1 MFELL
6 VKGEAPEVA
15 PVFSTRSPTFCR
27 YPLAESTLGLP
38 VAQTHQL
45 LNDLVRNGYLKR
57 QFYDKVMLCPSC
69 NSRELRYLTLCP
81 KCRSRHILHMRTF
94 EHMACGTVAA
104 EADFARDGS
113 YVCPKCRL
121 ELQLLETDYRMPD
134 GYFKCHDCGELTN
147 QPVNKWRCEKCQA
160 ELDHSE
166 LHEICLYSLQLSE
179 VQSYRLRSLSIPRN
193 KIEAILSREGY
204 EIQRDAK
211 VVGRSGAIAEIDML
225 ATRVNNSIE
234 QRVVI
239 GFTAG
244 EDAVDSEEV
253 IRLYAKA
260 YDVNA
265 HEIVLIALPCLSEDA
280 RQFAQH
286 YHIRVL
292 NSDDLLQLEEKLLVS

>member
-1 MFELL
+1 
-6 VKGEAPEVA
+6 
-15 PVFSTRSPTFCR
+15 
-27 YPLAESTLGLP
+27 
-38 VAQTHQL
+38 
-45 LNDLVRNGYLKR
+45 
-57 QFYDKVMLCPSC
+57 
-69 NSRELRYLTLCP
+69 
-81 KCRSRHILHMRTF
+81 
-94 EHMACGTVAA
+94 MACGTVAA

-265 HEIVLIALPCLSEDA
+265 HEIILIALPCLSEDA